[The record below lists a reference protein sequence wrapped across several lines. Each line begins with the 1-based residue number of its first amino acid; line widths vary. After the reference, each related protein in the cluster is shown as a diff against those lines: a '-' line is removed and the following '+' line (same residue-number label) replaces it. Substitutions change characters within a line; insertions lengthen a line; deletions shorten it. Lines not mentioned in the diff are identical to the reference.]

1 MEWHVQNYYL
11 DDLVAPLT
19 ALTDAGWTIFTVIPR
34 GDNMC
39 TVIANRT

>member
-11 DDLVAPLT
+11 DQLEAPLT
-19 ALTDAGWTIFTVIPR
+19 ALTDAGWEIFSIIPR

-39 TVIANRT
+39 TVVASKT

>member
-11 DDLVAPLT
+11 DDLEAPLT
-19 ALTDAGWTIFTVIPR
+19 SLSDDGWTVFTIVPR

-39 TVIANRT
+39 TVIANRS